1 MSAVTDLLGDINI
14 ETLPAFRYTDVGGW
28 RKFLSEN
35 LCARGTL
42 QAAFVGGLHAAT
54 PGMAFLFGYQAAV
67 RQLDANCPADKLAAL
82 VVSEKG
88 VKSPKDF
95 KTHLQRE
102 PAGYLV
108 SGEKSHAML
117 VPEHLDIMYLVAK
130 EDDNLVGVR
139 LDDIAERMHEPE
151 SGLSVKAPVQSPF
164 VRDIPHASI
173 ILNKVAV
180 DELMVA
186 DGHKSWN
193 KPFRYWEDM
202 HVAAAMLGWMYRWS
216 GKKAELNDQFQQLQ
230 YAFTQSPEYYQLAS
244 FDLLDTVLNSL
255 DKAAEQLSS
264 ENDSLWQQDRL
275 LMLMGANIRKAV
287 SDRVRDAR

>member
-1 MSAVTDLLGDINI
+1 MSAMTDLLGDINI
-14 ETLPAFRYTDVGGW
+14 EALPAFRYTDVAMW

-35 LCARGTL
+35 LCSRGTL

-95 KTHLQRE
+95 KTHLQHE
-102 PAGYLV
+102 AAGYLV

-117 VPEHLDIMYLVAK
+117 VPEYLDIMYLVAK
-130 EDDNLVGVR
+130 EGDNLVGVR
-139 LDDIAERMHEPE
+139 LDDVVERMNAPE

-173 ILNKVAV
+173 LLNKAAV

-202 HVAAAMLGWMYRWS
+202 HVAAAMLGWMHRWS
-216 GKKAELNDQFQQLQ
+216 GNKAELEDQFQQLQ
-230 YAFTQSPEYYQLAS
+230 YAFEQSPEYYQLTS
-244 FDLLDTVLNSL
+244 FELLDAVLDCL

-264 ENDSLWQQDRL
+264 ENDSLWRQDRL
-275 LMLMGANIRKAV
+275 LLMMGSKIRSQVKG
-287 SDRVRDAR
+287 RMPN